1 MARDDLLLIAAV
13 GIPIIAYVG
22 NIGGFKTW
30 ADSAFSGGQAVG
42 PNLFQQPINPLKGTP
57 KGAPKTPQKA
67 EADILGG
74 LLNPSTKYGYG
85 GSYPLGKIYDAVSST
100 GVPTKCWRN
109 YPCGNSR
116 TTVAICK
123 LTSADALATWKR
135 LYECKAKQAVLNP
148 TENRMSIA

>member
-1 MARDDLLLIAAV
+1 MARDDLFIIAAV

-42 PNLFQQPINPLKGTP
+42 PNLFQQPVKTP
-57 KGAPKTPQKA
+57 KGTTITPQKA
-67 EADILGG
+67 EADILGS

-85 GSYPLGKIYDAVSST
+85 GAYPLGQIYDAVSKD
-100 GVPTKCWRN
+100 GRPTKCWRN
-109 YPCGNSR
+109 YPCGSR
-116 TTVAICK
+116 TPVAICK
-123 LTSADALATWKR
+123 LTSADAINTWKN
-135 LYECKAKQAVLNP
+135 LYACKAKQAVLNP